1 MYQCKSPFLAASNAP
16 HTRIYAHTH
25 SPPPFPQVLDRCLK
39 RLAIQIKSVDLFRIL
54 SEMDIGNETM
64 STSAT
69 KLLGRVMGGVPPNS
83 TLCHHELSKATG
95 QNLHGQMK
103 TTLKVNE

>member
-1 MYQCKSPFLAASNAP
+1 
-16 HTRIYAHTH
+16 
-25 SPPPFPQVLDRCLK
+25 
-39 RLAIQIKSVDLFRIL
+39 
-54 SEMDIGNETM
+54 MDIGNETM